1 MSKDLAVRQL
11 ADLAEVSDGAIEIL
25 GSTQSDDGAALIDVS
40 LDTSGIETVN
50 GGIYVRDRE
59 RFKIIV
65 THRFPHVPPAVR
77 TPHRR
82 WAGTP
87 HVQWGRVLCLYAA
100 TSVEW
105 NPSDGMRG
113 LIERL
118 VLWLE
123 RAAAGTLDPDG
134 QPLHPPV
141 AYASTDAGDL
151 VVRTDVGELVPWGDG
166 RPDAATSLIYA
177 WCTYGGERLDVSQW
191 LEPEALFERVL
202 ADEINDT
209 DHAGRRHVVAA
220 ALFVSDEIAFEY
232 PRKAAELVEGLS
244 ELGITR
250 ETLLSGVTIAGA
262 ANRIISAADES
273 DQLPVVVL
281 LGTPSRRVSG
291 SRRLAHLSAWR
302 FDDLG
307 EQITSLL
314 ARTANLSDALSD
326 NVRSLANDWL
336 HFAKVRWMTVHEDRP
351 EVTSR
356 RDADTAAA
364 WLRNKRVLVVGCG
377 ALGAPIAEQCVRA
390 GVASLTVADN
400 GVVKPGLLVR
410 QPYSDSDIGRRK
422 AEVLATRLTSIH
434 RNLTVTSFTG
444 NVLDMFTGDADPP
457 SYDLVIDA
465 TANIGVRTAIEAARA
480 RQRDVWPPVICGLF
494 GHDATRGIGLLSRA
508 GATGGPHD
516 VLRRVA
522 IDARGHAAA
531 EWAAI
536 ANDIFPDPPRTD
548 RFFPEPGCSEPTF
561 VGGATQADALA
572 SSLLW
577 AALDELSADPADQ
590 EPMVAFAIRL
600 PGGRSATGPSRLNW
614 PDDTVVTDT
623 SGRYEIRM
631 SVRALAEMRAEVRR
645 GARTRGLGHETG
657 GMLLGSFDDAVGC
670 IYVDVATG
678 PSPDSVLS
686 PTYFGH
692 GTQGTQ
698 DVVDHHRERTA
709 RRVGF
714 VGMWHTHPGGSAHPS
729 VIDTA
734 GMDWLVSPDGAGRR
748 ALMVVLGGDKVDWSA
763 WRDEG
768 LLPDLHVEVVDRT
781 AIAEPTTGSG
791 HVAPAVIACALPGG
805 YYQPEPTPAAP
816 WWRRLWRQR

>member
-1 MSKDLAVRQL
+1 MSEDLAVRQL
-11 ADLAEVSDGAIEIL
+11 ADLAEVSDGAVEIL
-25 GSTQSDDGAALIDVS
+25 GSTPSDDGAVQLDVS
-40 LDTSGIETVN
+40 LDTSGIETLD
-50 GGIYVRDRE
+50 GGIHVRDRE
-59 RFKIIV
+59 RFRIV
-65 THRFPHVPPAVR
+65 VTDRFPHVPPAVV

-87 HVQWGRVLCLYAA
+87 HVQWGGVLCLYAA

-123 RAAAGTLDPDG
+123 RAAAGTLDSHG

-141 AYASTDAGDL
+141 TYASADAGVL
-151 VVRTDVGELVPWGDG
+151 VVRADLGELVPWGDDS
-166 RPDAATSLIYA
+166 PDATTSMMYA
-177 WCTYGGERLDVSQW
+177 LCVYDGERLDVSEW

-202 ADEINDT
+202 ADKINDA
-209 DHAGRRHVVAA
+209 DEAGRRHVVAA
-220 ALFVSDEIAFEY
+220 SFFVSDEIAFEY
-232 PRKAAELVEGLS
+232 PRKAVELVEGLS

-250 ETLLSGVTIAGA
+250 ERLLSGVTIAGA
-262 ANRIISAADES
+262 ANRIIFAGDES
-273 DQLPVVVL
+273 DQPPVVVL

-307 EQITSLL
+307 QQIMSLL
-314 ARTANLSDALSD
+314 SMTPSLSDALSD

-336 HFAKVRWMTVHEDRP
+336 ELAEVRWMTVHEDRP
-351 EVTSR
+351 EVTNR
-356 RDADTAAA
+356 RDADTPAA
-364 WLRNKRVLVVGCG
+364 WLRNKRVLVLGCG

-390 GVASLTVADN
+390 GVASLTVADH

-422 AEVLATRLTSIH
+422 AEVLAVRLTGIY
-434 RNLTVTSFTG
+434 RNLTVTPFTG
-444 NVLDMFTGDADPP
+444 NVLDMFTADANPP
-457 SYDLVIDA
+457 PYDLVIDA
-465 TANIGVRTAIEAARA
+465 TANIGVRTAIEAVRA
-480 RQRDVWPPVICGLF
+480 RQRDAWPPVICGLF
-494 GHDATRGIGLLSRA
+494 GHDATRGIGLLSRP

-522 IDARGHAAA
+522 IDARGPAVA
-531 EWAAI
+531 EWVDI
-536 ANDIFPDPPRTD
+536 ASDIFPDPPRTD

-577 AALDELSADPADQ
+577 AALDELSADSADQ

-600 PGGRSATGPSRLNW
+600 PDGDSAIGPARLSW
-614 PDDTVVTDT
+614 PDDAVATDT

-631 SVRALAEMRAEVRR
+631 SIRALAEMRAEVRR

-670 IYVDVATG
+670 VYVDVATG

-686 PTYFGH
+686 PMYFGH
-692 GTQGTQ
+692 GTEGTQ

-714 VGMWHTHPGGSAHPS
+714 VGMWHTHPRGRAHPS
-729 VIDTA
+729 EIDTA

-748 ALMVVLGGDKVDWSA
+748 ALMVILGGNKVHWSA

-768 LLPDLHVEVVDRT
+768 LLPDLYVDVVDRT
-781 AIAEPTTGSG
+781 IAEPTSGRG
-791 HVAPAVIACALPGG
+791 HVAPAVIASARPGG
-805 YYQPEPTPAAP
+805 YFQPEPTTPTAP

>member
-1 MSKDLAVRQL
+1 MSKYLAVRQL
-11 ADLAEVSDGAIEIL
+11 ADLAEVSDGAVEIL
-25 GSTQSDDGAALIDVS
+25 GSSESDDGAVLLDVS
-40 LDTSGIETVN
+40 LDTSGFETVN
-50 GGIYVRDRE
+50 GGIHVRDRE
-59 RFKIIV
+59 RFEIV
-65 THRFPHVPPAVR
+65 VTDRFPHVPPSVV
-77 TPHRR
+77 THHRR

-113 LIERL
+113 FIERL

-141 AYASTDAGDL
+141 AYASAEAGVL
-151 VVRTDVGELVPWGDG
+151 VVRADVGELVPWGDG

-177 WCTYGGERLDVSQW
+177 WCVYDGERLDVSEW

-202 ADEINDT
+202 ADEVSDT
-209 DHAGRRHVVAA
+209 DEAGQRHVVAA

-232 PRKAAELVEGLS
+232 PRKAADLIEGLS

-262 ANRIISAADES
+262 ANRIISSADES

-291 SRRLAHLSAWR
+291 SGRLAHLSAWR

-307 EQITSLL
+307 KQITSLL
-314 ARTANLSDALSD
+314 GTAASLSDALSD
-326 NVRSLANDWL
+326 KVRSLANDWL
-336 HFAKVRWMTVHEDRP
+336 GFAKVLWMTVHEDRP
-351 EVTSR
+351 EVTNR

-364 WLRNKRVLVVGCG
+364 WLRNKRVLVLGCG

-390 GVASLTVADN
+390 GVASLTVADH

-410 QPYSDSDIGRRK
+410 QPCGDSDIGRRK
-422 AEVLATRLTSIH
+422 TEALAARLTGI
-434 RNLTVTSFTG
+434 RRDLTLTPFTG

-457 SYDLVIDA
+457 PYDLVIDA
-465 TANIGVRTAIEAARA
+465 TANIGVRTAIEAARG

-494 GHDATRGIGLLSRA
+494 GYDATRGIGLLSRA

-522 IDARGHAAA
+522 IDARGHTAA
-531 EWAAI
+531 EWADI

-577 AALDELSADPADQ
+577 AALNELSNDSADQ

-600 PGGRSATGPSRLNW
+600 PGGKSATGPSRLSW

-623 SGRYEIRM
+623 SGGYEIRM

-670 IYVDVATG
+670 IYVDLATG

-686 PTYFGH
+686 PMYFGH
-692 GTQGTQ
+692 GTEGTQ

-714 VGMWHTHPGGSAHPS
+714 VGMWHTHPGGRAHPS
-729 VIDTA
+729 EIDTA

-748 ALMVVLGGDKVDWSA
+748 ALMVILGGDKADWSA
-763 WRDEG
+763 WCDDG
-768 LLPDLHVEVVDRT
+768 LLPDLYVEVVDRT
-781 AIAEPTTGSG
+781 AIAEPTTGRG
-791 HVAPAVIACALPGG
+791 HIAPAVIASARPGG

-816 WWRRLWRQR
+816 WWRRLWRQG